1 MNTLKLEIHKWKTK
15 TIYQT
20 ILNYQYH
27 LQINFLVAVGTSLFL
42 ADNAP
47 AADAELVK
55 LMSAGQL
62 EGVLDDS
69 LLPSLD

>member
-1 MNTLKLEIHKWKTK
+1 MKIENQHNLPNNFELS
-15 TIYQT
+15 
-20 ILNYQYH
+20 NH
-27 LQINFLVAVGTSLFL
+27 LQINFLVAVGASLFL

-62 EGVLDDS
+62 EGILDDS